1 MDIEE
6 FAKKVEPRAKRS
18 RLAPFRAQILELKEK
33 GFVAW
38 QIRDWLETNG
48 VKVTRQAV
56 SQFIRQQEGDETPKR
71 RAMDQAEKQNPPA
84 AGLDKGSDGEVLGD
98 PQDNPPAIEPE
109 APAGR
114 GVRKRKKEQP
124 SNMDY
129 AEKFYAENSENKD
142 ILGNEVAKK

>member
-6 FAKKVEPRAKRS
+6 FAKKVKPRAKRS

-56 SQFIRQQEGDETPKR
+56 SQFIRQQENDETPKR
-71 RAMDQAEKQNPPA
+71 RATDQTEKQKPPTA
-84 AGLDKGSDGEVLGD
+84 AGGKGLDDEK
-98 PQDNPPAIEPE
+98 
-109 APAGR
+109 
-114 GVRKRKKEQP
+114 GVRPAKPEKTFVTKTGNAVKAPPTQQQLKDHSR
-124 SNMDY
+124 SNFDLSQFEDED
-129 AEKFYAENSENKD
+129 EK
-142 ILGNEVAKK
+142 